1 MVELSWSLL
10 ERAAYGQL
18 NFCCYTVIRTFMSW
32 VVHGDALQDLEL
44 GRESVP
50 RYKNYLGPFI

>member
-1 MVELSWSLL
+1 MVSSTS
-10 ERAAYGQL
+10 A
-18 NFCCYTVIRTFMSW
+18 VILRVRTFMSW
-32 VVHGDALQDLEL
+32 VVHGDALEDLEL